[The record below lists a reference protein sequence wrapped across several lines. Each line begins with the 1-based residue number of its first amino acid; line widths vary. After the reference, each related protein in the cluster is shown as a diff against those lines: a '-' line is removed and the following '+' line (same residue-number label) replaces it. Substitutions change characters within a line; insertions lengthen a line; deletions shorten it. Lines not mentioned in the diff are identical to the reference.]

1 MVTHFAQLQK
11 HLQFSKAVFLG
22 SASGSDV
29 MKARPPFFL
38 LLAGYPYPRACAFL
52 TSILNF

>member
-29 MKARPPFFL
+29 MKARALLFSFFWQDTPIL
-38 LLAGYPYPRACAFL
+38 GRAL
-52 TSILNF
+52 S